1 MWRMQPLFYPAGVTA
16 RHPKCAQAVTQ
27 LLSTAAVTG
36 LRPGVQALVETLE
49 RLYRAE
55 EPPPVEMIRHPRVS
69 RGIPGQDQ
77 GLGQLA

>member
-16 RHPKCAQAVTQ
+16 RHQECAQAVTQ

-69 RGIPGQDQ
+69 PRQPRG
-77 GLGQLA
+77 